1 MSPKKSL
8 VVFQTLAAV
17 LLAGAAGVRAE
28 EEDKITLTVV
38 ERATTDVVTDTGE
51 KGDTVGDVLTFAN
64 EVYDEK
70 NESKI
75 GTDQGFCVR
84 TVVGKAWECIWTLTL
99 NDGQI
104 TVDGPFYDTSPSTLA
119 ITGGTGK
126 YMNASGQMRLKAR
139 DEKGTEYDFIYEIN
153 LENG

>member
-1 MSPKKSL
+1 MTTMLRALSILGL
-8 VVFQTLAAV
+8 VAGIGTATASAADEQRLA
-17 LLAGAAGVRAE
+17 L
-28 EEDKITLTVV
+28 V
-38 ERATTDVVTDTGE
+38 ERAATDVVTDTGE
-51 KGDTVGDVLTFAN
+51 SGDTVGDILTFAN

-70 NESKI
+70 NEGKI

-119 ITGGTGK
+119 ITGGTGR

-139 DEKGTEYDFIYEIN
+139 DEKGSEYDFVYEID

>member
-1 MSPKKSL
+1 MSPNKSL
-8 VVFQTLAAV
+8 VVLQALAVV
-17 LLAGAAGVRAE
+17 LLAGAAGVLAE
-28 EEDKITLTVV
+28 EEERITLTVV

-75 GTDQGFCVR
+75 GTDQGFCLR

-99 NDGQI
+99 SDGQI
-104 TVDGPFYDTSPSTLA
+104 MVDGPFYDASPSTLA
-119 ITGGTGK
+119 ITGGTGR
-126 YMNASGQMRLKAR
+126 YMKASGQMQLKAR
-139 DEKGTEYDFIYEIN
+139 DEKGTEYDFVYEID

>member
-1 MSPKKSL
+1 MSQNKSL
-8 VVFQTLAAV
+8 TLLSMVAVVLLVSAVKIARAQDDDSMTLA
-17 LLAGAAGVRAE
+17 
-28 EEDKITLTVV
+28 VV

-64 EVYDEK
+64 EVYDQK
-70 NESKI
+70 NETMV

-99 NDGQI
+99 KEGQL
-104 TVDGPFYDTSPSTLA
+104 TVEGPFYDASPSTLA

-126 YMNASGQMRLKAR
+126 YRKASGQMNLKAR
-139 DEKGTEYDFIYEIN
+139 DEKGTEYDFIYEID
-153 LENG
+153 LD